1 MTTLF
6 HRYLHTVSSSP
17 PSKSAIITYLTE
29 TLGFPKPRAVFYVNR
44 FSSTQTNPQS
54 VILFLKSHGF
64 NLTDIHKWVT
74 ESPQILFSDVEK
86 TLKPNIHFFQDL
98 GLTGSALGK
107 FISKKPVYLSNR
119 FEERLK
125 PCVDIVKR
133 LMLDDRNNENLIRT
147 LRRCNWANV
156 NQPVVK
162 VAANVKY
169 LEQCGI
175 VGAQL
180 ATLITRQPRLLIMS
194 ESDLKELVSKVL
206 DMGFSIDN
214 RMLVHA
220 IFTCT
225 CLSDQTFER
234 KLELF
239 RSYGFTKDEFLS
251 MFKKA
256 PGLLR
261 VSEAKLKTGIGFFLD
276 TVKFEREVLVRRPAC
291 LMYSLEE
298 RVIPRFKVLNMMMS
312 KRILKKMPS
321 FLNVMRLPE
330 DEFLEK
336 FISKDRNHAEELLLA
351 YKSGD
356 LLLQSDKKQIR
367 SS

>member
-6 HRYLHTVSSSP
+6 YRYLHTLSSSP
-17 PSKSAIITYLTE
+17 PSKSSIITYLTQ
-29 TLGFPKPRAVFYVNR
+29 TLGFPKPRAVFFVNR

-74 ESPQILFSDVEK
+74 QSPQILFSDVEK
-86 TLKPNIHFFQDL
+86 TLKSRIQFFQDL
-98 GLTGSALGK
+98 GLAGPDLGK
-107 FISKKPVYLSNR
+107 FISKNPVYLSNR

-133 LMLDDRNNENLIRT
+133 LMLDDHNNENLIRT
-147 LRRCNWANV
+147 LRRCNWV
-156 NQPVVK
+156 DIKQPVVR

-180 ATLITRQPRLLIMS
+180 ATVITRQPRLLIMS

-220 IFTCT
+220 IYTVS
-225 CLSDQTFER
+225 CLSDKTFER
-234 KLELF
+234 KLDLF

-261 VSEAKLKTGIGFFLD
+261 VSEAKLKTGIDFFVN
-276 TVKFEREVLVRRPAC
+276 TVKLIGRCWFVG
-291 LMYSLEE
+291 
-298 RVIPRFKVLNMMMS
+298 PR
-312 KRILKKMPS
+312 KMPK
-321 FLNVMRLPE
+321 FLNVMWLPE

-356 LLLQSDKKQIR
+356 LLLQR
-367 SS
+367 E

>member
-6 HRYLHTVSSSP
+6 YRYLHTLSSSP
-17 PSKSAIITYLTE
+17 PSKSSIITYLTQ
-29 TLGFPKPRAVFYVNR
+29 TLGFPKPRAVFFVNR

-74 ESPQILFSDVEK
+74 KSPQILFSDVEK
-86 TLKPNIHFFQDL
+86 TLKSRIQFFQDL
-98 GLTGSALGK
+98 GLAGPDLGK
-107 FISKKPVYLSNR
+107 FISKNPVYLSNR

-133 LMLDDRNNENLIRT
+133 LMLDDHNNENLIRT
-147 LRRCNWANV
+147 LRRCNWV
-156 NQPVVK
+156 DIKQPVVR

-180 ATLITRQPRLLIMS
+180 ATVITRQPRLLIMS

-220 IFTCT
+220 IYTVS
-225 CLSDQTFER
+225 CLSDKTFER
-234 KLELF
+234 KLDLF

-261 VSEAKLKTGIGFFLD
+261 VSEAKLKTGIGFFVN
-276 TVKFEREVLVRRPAC
+276 TVKFDREVLVRRPSC
-291 LMYSLEE
+291 LMLSLEE
-298 RVIPRFKVLNMMMS
+298 RVIPRFKVLDMMMS
-312 KRILKKMPS
+312 KRILKKMPK
-321 FLNVMRLPE
+321 FLNVMWLPE

-356 LLLQSDKKQIR
+356 LLLQR
-367 SS
+367 E